1 MALRL
6 FDRPDTMTVT
16 GRLLRAVERRH
27 RIIAALV
34 PLTLVPIAVVGGL
47 GAHAAR
53 TYTHLRRAADL
64 TATLQH
70 AVMSADPDE
79 ARALVAA
86 LRRETAAARH
96 EVGGPGWRAGTRLPG
111 LGVDLAAVTDV
122 VTALDQVATDVL
134 PAVLDTTH
142 RLTGAGL
149 PRDPTGGLSG
159 GLTAAG
165 SLDRAEAA
173 ARQAHTRVAR
183 IDPDALLPQ
192 LRAPVRTVQ
201 QQLDRAAALVSAG
214 AALLRVLPAVLGADQ
229 PRTWL
234 VLFQNPAELRATG
247 GMPGAWMVVRFAGG
261 ALSIVEQG
269 NANMT
274 RPFDAPVLPL
284 DPQLKALY
292 GDRIGRFAA
301 NVNLTPDFPTAAAL
315 AAEMHRRRGGRPVDG
330 AIALDPVALSYLLRA
345 TGPVTFRAGAGAD
358 GRLSSANAVR
368 LLLSDAYT
376 RPGSPAEKN
385 DYFADAARAVFDT
398 VVSGRLDPRAAL
410 SAVLQMAQE
419 RRLLLWSAHP
429 GEQAQIERL
438 PVAGRLPLR
447 DEAGPNVGIFLNDG
461 SGAKLNYYLRTTVA
475 LTPVACVTERNR
487 RMLRV
492 ETTFTSQVP
501 PSGLPA
507 YVLGLGL
514 AGDPYTMRLNVSL
527 FAPTGGGL
535 AEARLDGRQ
544 IAVASGFERSRQ
556 VSMAT
561 VDIAPGATRTLV
573 ALLDAGTAEG
583 RQTQALTPQLWT
595 TPTVNGW
602 TIRTAPAP
610 GPGQAPVT
618 STC

>member
-1 MALRL
+1 M
-6 FDRPDTMTVT
+6 T
-16 GRLLRAVERRH
+16 GRLLRTVERRH
-27 RIIAALV
+27 RMLAALV

-47 GAHAAR
+47 GGHAAR
-53 TYTHLRRAADL
+53 TYTHLRRAAEL
-64 TATLQH
+64 TTMLQH
-70 AVMSADPDE
+70 AVVGAEADQ
-79 ARALVAA
+79 ARTLAAA
-86 LRRETAAARH
+86 LRRETAAARQ

-111 LGVDLAAVTDV
+111 LGADLAAVTDV

-134 PAVLDTTH
+134 PAVLDTAH
-142 RLTGAGL
+142 RLTGAAL
-149 PRDPTGGLSG
+149 PG
-159 GLTAAG
+159 GLTAGG
-165 SLDRAEAA
+165 SLDQAEAA
-173 ARQAHTRVAR
+173 ARQASARVAR

-201 QQLDRAAALVSAG
+201 HQLDRAAGMVSAG
-214 AALLRVLPAVLGADQ
+214 AALLRVLPAVLGAAR

-292 GDRIGRFAA
+292 GDRIGRFPA

-315 AAEMHRRRGGRPVDG
+315 AAEMHRRRGGSPVDG
-330 AIALDPVALSYLLRA
+330 VIALDPVALSYLLRA

-368 LLLSDAYT
+368 LLLSDAYA
-376 RPGSPAEKN
+376 RPGSPTEKN

-429 GEQAQIERL
+429 DEQAQIERL

-461 SGAKLNYYLRTTVA
+461 SGAKLNYYLRTAVT
-475 LTPVACVTERNR
+475 LTPVACATERSR

-514 AGDPYTMRLNVSL
+514 AGDPYTMRLNVSV

-544 IAVASGFERSRQ
+544 VTVASGFERARQ

-573 ALLDAGTAEG
+573 ALLDAGNTEG

-610 GPGQAPVT
+610 ETSHGTSQAPVT
-618 STC
+618 SAC